1 MTSDVTPMTFL
12 SLFLPFLAAL
22 AAPALVKRF
31 GHNAAWIL
39 AIAPA
44 LSFVHFALM
53 LPQVA
58 AGGVVTGGY
67 AWVPSFNLSFSWFID
82 GLSLT
87 FAREITL
94 PLRELTHTS
103 SSSSMPSRLASAVL
117 IWMYPGSSASLA
129 SAAQLPVIERHE

>member
-1 MTSDVTPMTFL
+1 MTSDVTPLTFL

-31 GHNAAWIL
+31 GHNAAWVL

-44 LSFVHFALM
+44 LAFAHFALM
-53 LPQVA
+53 LPEIA

-87 FAREITL
+87 FALLITGIGL
-94 PLRELTHTS
+94 LI
-103 SSSSMPSRLASAVL
+103 VL
-117 IWMYPGSSASLA
+117 YAGI
-129 SAAQLPVIERHE
+129 

>member
-1 MTSDVTPMTFL
+1 MTSDVTSLTFL

-39 AIAPA
+39 AIAPGLA
-44 LSFVHFALM
+44 FAHFALM

-87 FAREITL
+87 FALLITGIGL
-94 PLRELTHTS
+94 LNLAGHFGLGALHAGVHRALAGAGG
-103 SSSSMPSRLASAVL
+103 RLA
-117 IWMYPGSSASLA
+117 
-129 SAAQLPVIERHE
+129 AAAGQQAQGGEQGG